1 MTHLIIYAHPS
12 EDSFSRQ
19 LVDRIKQYS
28 ETLNTVI
35 VRDLYAMD
43 FNPVLKKEELDNL
56 KKGVIAEDV
65 DKEQEYIEDADII
78 SVVYPLWW
86 ASFPAILKG
95 YIDRVFSY
103 GFAYQAGEKGIEGL
117 LTGRAVI
124 LHTSMGNAISD
135 DEEDDLLPNLT
146 VIQGHEVFGFCDM
159 DVMQHFF
166 YPEIITA
173 TEVEKEA
180 FILNTVEY
188 YKELFISERN

>member
-19 LVDRIKQYS
+19 LVDRIKQCS
-28 ETLNTVI
+28 EPLNTVI

-43 FNPVLKKEELDNL
+43 FNAVLKKEELNNL
-56 KKGVIAEDV
+56 KKGIIAEDV
-65 DKEQEYIEDADII
+65 DKEQAFVEDADLI

-103 GFAYQAGEKGIEGL
+103 GFAYRSGKNGMEGL
-117 LTGRAVI
+117 LTGRAVVM
-124 LHTSMGNAISD
+124 HTSMGNSVS
-135 DEEDDLLPNLT
+135 EDDQDNLLPNLT
-146 VIQGHEVFGFCDM
+146 AIHGHEVFGFCDM
-159 DVMQHFF
+159 DLMQHFF
-166 YPEIITA
+166 YPEIISA
-173 TEVEKEA
+173 TELEKEA
-180 FILNTVEY
+180 FIENTVAY